1 MAKNFSLF
9 FHPPFFLIFRGTS
22 CYYVVYLWGYKGRQR
37 TYEKRLDEM
46 NKKLDVLLEEL
57 IHDPELERRNNIL
70 KRYGRLEEYK
80 AKQRANEEHGST
92 FSLSTVSDEC
102 RVPLICSNCGANNG
116 LVPFLDS
123 YYSDIEF
130 FCFNC
135 QRKCNNKK
143 LMDFINLSE
152 TNES

>member
-1 MAKNFSLF
+1 MYA
-9 FHPPFFLIFRGTS
+9 
-22 CYYVVYLWGYKGRQR
+22 
-37 TYEKRLDEM
+37 KRLDEM

-92 FSLSTVSDEC
+92 FSLSSVSDKC
-102 RVPLICSNCGANNG
+102 MVPLLCLNCGANNG

-135 QRKCNNKK
+135 QKRSNNKK
-143 LMDFINLSE
+143 LMNSINLSE
-152 TNES
+152 TDNS